1 MKGTRRFASRRVL
14 TYGLAAGLFLC
25 IAVSLAFYGLYS
37 ALGSYQSGSDYPA
50 WYAVHSYYS
59 LGYDIGLLGGS
70 IFAIALIAVISLRLA
85 LAFSFAALNLL
96 FAWSSRVLATI
107 SQSLDS
113 QLNWLSSPQ
122 NGLMWDGPYYF
133 RLTTYLRMVAGIEG
147 LSLIGLLVASVVL
160 LNRYKGAWRA
170 LLSSM
175 QVSALCLV
183 ILGGEIAVFD
193 SRELYLHVS
202 NFQASVNFIPW
213 FSNADLLIT
222 GLAMLAGSSLLLR
235 LQRLQLLG

>member
-14 TYGLAAGLFLC
+14 AYGLAAGLFLC
-25 IAVSLAFYGLYS
+25 VGVCLAFYGLYS
-37 ALGSYQSGSDYPA
+37 GVGDYQSGSDYVA
-50 WYAVHSYYS
+50 WHAVRSYDS
-59 LGYDIGLLGGS
+59 LGYDIGLFGAS
-70 IFAIALIAVISLRLA
+70 ISAIALIAVVSLRLA
-85 LAFSFAALNLL
+85 LAFSFAALNVL
-96 FAWSSRVLATI
+96 FAWSSRVLTMA
-107 SQSLDS
+107 SQPLDS
-113 QLNWLSSPQ
+113 ELNWLSSPQ
-122 NGLMWDGPYYF
+122 NKLMWDGPYYF

-160 LNRYKGAWRA
+160 LNRYKGTWRA

-183 ILGGEIAVFD
+183 ILGVEIAVFD

-202 NFQASVNFIPW
+202 NFQAFVNFIPW

-235 LQRLQLLG
+235 LQRLQILG